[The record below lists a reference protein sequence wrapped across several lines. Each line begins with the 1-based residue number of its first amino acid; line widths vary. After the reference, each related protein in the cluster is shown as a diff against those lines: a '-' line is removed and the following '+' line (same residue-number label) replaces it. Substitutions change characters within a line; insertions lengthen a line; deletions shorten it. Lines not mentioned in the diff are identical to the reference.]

1 MNPEVRKKL
10 GEIVRTA
17 RGSMSQRA
25 FAKIMEVSYTTIYSW
40 EKGEY
45 IPDIETLAVIAEKAG
60 YTMEEMFNYVGLK
73 SQTEASDLNQII
85 NQIRVMP
92 LSEVALI
99 VQAGANRLAVA
110 METQE
115 EEVKVS

>member
-45 IPDIETLAVIAEKAG
+45 IPDIENLAIIAEKAG
-60 YTMEEMFNYVGLK
+60 YTIEEMFNYLGLK
-73 SQTEASDLNQII
+73 PQTEASDLSQII